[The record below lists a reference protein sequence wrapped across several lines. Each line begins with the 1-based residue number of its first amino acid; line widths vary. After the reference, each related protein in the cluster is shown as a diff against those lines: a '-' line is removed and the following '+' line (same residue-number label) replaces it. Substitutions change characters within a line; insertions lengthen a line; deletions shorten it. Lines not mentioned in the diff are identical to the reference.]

1 MARVTGPLMSM
12 DASGTIAGAIVFSRW
27 KGLPYVRRHAIPSNP
42 KSPKQTSVRAAM
54 RFLTREWPLLT
65 APEVLAWEVLAET
78 MHQSAF
84 NRFCGM
90 NAARWRSF
98 LAPVADPTAAI
109 AGTAPALPFVTPT
122 GGVRMAQ
129 LQITAGANPPDL
141 GWWIHRSPT
150 AVFTPTFANLVGAID
165 LIAGDTFFV
174 DTPLA
179 PADYYYQVRGAA
191 RNGIWGAFSVEVTA
205 AVT

>member
-42 KSPKQTSVRAAM
+42 KSDKQVSVRAAM
-54 RFLTREWPLLT
+54 RFLTREWPTLT
-65 APEVLAWEVLAET
+65 APEVHEWELLADT

-109 AGTAPALPFVTPT
+109 AGTAPNTPTLVGT

-129 LQITAGANPPDL
+129 IAISWLTVPPDL
-141 GWWIHRSPT
+141 GWWVHRSASPG
-150 AVFTPTFANLVGAID
+150 FTPAYDNLVGAID
-165 LIAGDTFFV
+165 MVSSATDFV

-179 PADYYYQVRGAA
+179 PGTYYYKVRGAV
-191 RNGIWGAFSVEVTA
+191 RNGVWGAFSLEESVVVT
-205 AVT
+205 